1 MENLPHFLDYIVNM
15 NEHLAALV
23 SQVGPWIYVIL
34 FLIIFAE
41 TGFVIMPFL
50 PGDSLLFVVG
60 SLAAVS
66 SMDVHLVVILLIIAG
81 IVGNTV
87 NYSIGRWFGNKI
99 FSRPD
104 SKFFSQE
111 KLNKA
116 HAFYEK
122 YGGISVVV
130 SRFLPIVR
138 TFVPFVAGM
147 AEMTYTRFTFFNIVG
162 AVAWV
167 CFFVYGGYFFGHT
180 QFVQDHFGYFII
192 GIVVITLIPLFFQLL
207 RNFVSK

>member
-81 IVGNTV
+81 IV
-87 NYSIGRWFGNKI
+87 
-99 FSRPD
+99 
-104 SKFFSQE
+104 
-111 KLNKA
+111 
-116 HAFYEK
+116 
-122 YGGISVVV
+122 
-130 SRFLPIVR
+130 
-138 TFVPFVAGM
+138 
-147 AEMTYTRFTFFNIVG
+147 
-162 AVAWV
+162 
-167 CFFVYGGYFFGHT
+167 
-180 QFVQDHFGYFII
+180 
-192 GIVVITLIPLFFQLL
+192 
-207 RNFVSK
+207 